1 MYVHH
6 LTGLNMVAERCDSR
20 KASIHAGS
28 TGLTGLAGYPG
39 AHVNKISNPNQDR
52 RISKNI
58 LVRTVETT
66 LTLLT
71 MFKASIHAGFSV
83 TGFRVNTVMPRKGA

>member
-1 MYVHH
+1 MHVRR
-6 LTGLNMVAERCDSR
+6 LTGVNMVAQKCDSQ

-52 RISKNI
+52 RISKNT
-58 LVRTVETT
+58 LVRTMKTT

-71 MFKASIHAGFSV
+71 LFKASIHAGFSV
-83 TGFRVNTVMPRKGA
+83 TGFHVNTVMPRKGA